1 MTNTSRPCNTH
12 PEIVAFKYRLP
23 HTAEALTRQR
33 KIKIV
38 AIGSSSTA
46 GTNGVLPFP
55 PRLEFALRS
64 DPCFYGRM
72 IDVIN
77 RGIGGQEAPEEIS
90 RFECDVIAEAPTL
103 VIWQVGT
110 NAVFRNQDYSRDAV
124 SAAISVGL
132 DWLRPLPMDVVLMD
146 VQFTQAIVK
155 TMDIARDME
164 RRIQAAA
171 DKARVNLFRRFDL
184 MEQWCIADGVA
195 LADLDDKG
203 EFNLHTSD
211 WATNCLTQALFGA
224 IKATLCPRF
233 NDSVS

>member
-12 PEIVAFKYRLP
+12 QEIVAFKYRLP
-23 HTAEALTRQR
+23 HFAEALRRQR
-33 KIKIV
+33 KVKIV

-46 GTNGVLPFP
+46 GTNSVLPFP

-64 DPCFYGRM
+64 DACFYGRM

-77 RGIGGQEAPEEIS
+77 RGVGGQEAPDEIA

-124 SAAISVGL
+124 QAAISVGL

-146 VQFTQAIVK
+146 VQFTQAIVN

-171 DKARVNLFRRFDL
+171 DKAQVNLFKRFAL

-211 WATNCLTQALFGA
+211 WATGCITQALLGA
-224 IKATLCPRF
+224 IKTAVCPQVNGLF
-233 NDSVS
+233 S